1 MAWSCHTTQLYT
13 TAKFCSAPKRNS
25 KGEEPAQPSTHAR
38 KQQRYSYPKTRWEKP
53 TRLPVSR
60 KPDQSI
66 ACSRPRYNGRRRP
79 RKQFNQAAIKSIWSD
94 APAKTEGSQDVLD
107 PKDLDRNLPFCHWL
121 PSREPSPF
129 DEAAFLSLQN
139 QPTEIGTF
147 RSGDAYGK
155 RRPSTMTAPC
165 ALPII
170 FTREDGS
177 KFEYHSCSCSSLLF
191 GSVDQRETTRSCDS
205 GPVGFEAAL

>member
-1 MAWSCHTTQLYT
+1 MAWSCHTIHLHS
-13 TAKFCSAPKRNS
+13 TAKFCSTPKRNS
-25 KGEEPAQPSTHAR
+25 SGEDLVQPSTHDR
-38 KQQRYSYPKTRWEKP
+38 KNQRYSYPQTRWEKH
-53 TRLPVSR
+53 TRLPIAR

-66 ACSRPRYNGRRRP
+66 ACSRPRYNGRRRR

-94 APAKTEGSQDVLD
+94 APAKTKGSQDILD
-107 PKDLDRNLPFCHWL
+107 PKDLERNLPFCHGL

-129 DEAAFLSLQN
+129 DDASFLSLQK

-147 RSGDAYGK
+147 KSRDAYGIH
-155 RRPSTMTAPC
+155 RPSTMTAPF

-170 FTREDGS
+170 FPREDGS

-191 GSVDQRETTRSCDS
+191 GSVDQRETTRFCDS
-205 GPVGFEAAL
+205 GPVGSEAAL